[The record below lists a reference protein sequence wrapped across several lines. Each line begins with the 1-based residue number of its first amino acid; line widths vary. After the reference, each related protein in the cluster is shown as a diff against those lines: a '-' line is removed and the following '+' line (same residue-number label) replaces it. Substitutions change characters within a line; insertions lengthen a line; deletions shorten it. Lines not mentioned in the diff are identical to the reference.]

1 MTKVLVPQNL
11 TDLAIRV
18 KNPDGSFVA
27 DTVLGEQNS
36 VFISINRAKKIHN
49 ITSLPQ
55 PKEEDDKDK

>member
-1 MTKVLVPQNL
+1 
-11 TDLAIRV
+11 
-18 KNPDGSFVA
+18 VA

-55 PKEEDDKDK
+55 PDNKDEDK